1 MADTKISALA
11 DIVALAAG
19 DKIPVADASDLTA
32 TKSATMTEVNA
43 YLQTLPLVAAQVS
56 GITGSGGV
64 AGTNEIPVNE
74 AGTAKKATVT
84 QLNAYLQ
91 TLALASAQITALP
104 AASALA
110 VGNTFPVDQSGT
122 AGEATLTQLLT
133 LIFANHTST
142 AGVANS
148 PTATQTDSI
157 THGLG
162 RTPVKIRIYGMSAF
176 VANAAALPPVHSIGI
191 WCSSGNRS
199 ISQPYDA
206 ATITAAEPAITS
218 TTNAIRLDTGV
229 GNSMVGVIQNVGAT
243 TFDIAWTETGT
254 HTAQPFMWEAE

>member
-1 MADTKISALA
+1 MADTKISAL
-11 DIVALAAG
+11 
-19 DKIPVADASDLTA
+19 
-32 TKSATMTEVNA
+32 SAVGA
-43 YLQTLPLVAAQVS
+43 
-56 GITGSGGV
+56 V
-64 AGTNEIPVNE
+64 AGTNEIAVNE
-74 AGTAKKATVT
+74 AGTSKKASIT
-84 QLNAYLQ
+84 QLNAYLR
-91 TLALASAQITALP
+91 TLAISSAEITALP

-110 VGNTFPVDQSGT
+110 AANSFPVDQSGT
-122 AGEATLTQLLT
+122 AGEATMAQLLT
-133 LIFANHTST
+133 YILANSTST
-142 AGVANS
+142 AGVGTS
-148 PTATQTDSI
+148 PTATQTDAI

-191 WCSSGNRS
+191 WCASGNRS